1 MHLELFGD
9 LNPTLVTW
17 VILPLLIFTAR
28 IIDVSLGTIRV
39 IFISKGMRVL
49 APLLGFFEILIWLVA
64 IGQILQNL
72 THWINYIA
80 YASGFAMGNYVGML
94 IENKLALGSV
104 LLRVIINDESDEL
117 AQALIERNYGVTNV
131 DAVGRYGPVQVMFM
145 LIARHDVTEV
155 VDIIHKYSPK
165 AFYSIEDVRYVN
177 EGVFP
182 ERAGIKSSKL
192 WYGNWLR
199 KGK

>member
-1 MHLELFGD
+1 MNLELFGN

-17 VILPLLIFTAR
+17 VILPFLIFTAR

-39 IFISKGMRVL
+39 IFISKGMRIL

-72 THWINYIA
+72 THWVNYVA

-104 LLRVIINDESDEL
+104 LLRVIIRKESDEL
-117 AQALIERNYGVTNV
+117 TQALIEKNYGVTNV
-131 DAVGRYGPVQVMFM
+131 DAHGRYGPVQVMFM
-145 LIARHDVTEV
+145 LLARQDVSEV
-155 VDIIHKYSPK
+155 VDIIHKFSPK
-165 AFYSIEDVRYVN
+165 AFYSIEDVRYVR

-182 ERAGIKSSKL
+182 QRVAENSSIFWQKR
-192 WYGNWLR
+192 WIR

>member
-1 MHLELFGD
+1 MNLELFGG
-9 LNPTLVTW
+9 LNPVLVTW
-17 VILPLLIFTAR
+17 VILPLLIFSAR

-39 IFISKGMRVL
+39 IFIAKGMRVL

-72 THWINYIA
+72 THWVNYIA

-94 IENKLALGSV
+94 IENRLALGSV
-104 LLRVIINDESDEL
+104 ILRVITKQHSEEL
-117 AQALIERNYGVTNV
+117 AQALNEKNYGVTSV
-131 DAVGRYGPVQVMFM
+131 DAMGRYGPVQVMFM
-145 LIARHDVTEV
+145 LLARHDVADV
-155 VDIIHKYSPK
+155 VDIIHQHSPK
-165 AFYSIEDVRYVN
+165 AFYSIEDVRYVT

-182 ERAGIKSSKL
+182 QRVENKSTVFWRKR
-192 WYGNWLR
+192 GLR